1 MTTQAI
7 IYVSEFNLD
16 AFWDEADSHGVKIKS
31 IQQDVFGSFVFDVE
45 GDALN
50 NSDWIEMLESNG
62 IEVSIYTEI
71 LKLI

>member
-1 MTTQAI
+1 MTTKAI
-7 IYVSEFNLD
+7 IYVSEFNFD

>member
-31 IQQDVFGSFVFDVE
+31 IERDIFGNFVCDTE
-45 GDALN
+45 GEALN
-50 NSDWIEMLESNG
+50 DGDWIENLESNG
-62 IEVSIYTEI
+62 IEVSVYSEI
-71 LKLI
+71 LELL